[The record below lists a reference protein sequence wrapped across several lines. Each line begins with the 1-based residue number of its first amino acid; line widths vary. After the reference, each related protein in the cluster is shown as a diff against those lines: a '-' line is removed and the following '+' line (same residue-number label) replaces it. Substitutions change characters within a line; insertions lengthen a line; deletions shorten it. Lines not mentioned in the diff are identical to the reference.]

1 MKKSYKILLIIIG
14 IEFLFVAPLL
24 NELNVQVQS
33 WLGNAIGVF
42 VSFLPIEILL
52 YLLSKD
58 EKLSSF
64 KRGLAKFVFWSVII
78 CYVLGGIATA
88 IQRYVV

>member
-58 EKLSSF
+58 EKLSAF
-64 KRGLAKFVFWSVII
+64 KRGFAKVTFWFII
-78 CYVLGGIATA
+78 FGYVASGVAEA
-88 IQRYVV
+88 IQRFII

>member
-14 IEFLFVAPLL
+14 IEFLFVGPLL

-33 WLGNAIGVF
+33 RFGNAIGVF
-42 VSFLPIEILL
+42 VGFLPIEILL

-58 EKLSSF
+58 EKFSLL
-64 KRGLAKFVFWSVII
+64 KRRIAKIIFWSIII

-88 IQRYVV
+88 IESFI

>member
-14 IEFLFVAPLL
+14 IEFLFIAPLL

-58 EKLSSF
+58 EKLSAL
-64 KRGLAKFVFWSVII
+64 KRGITKIIFWSVMV
-78 CYVLGGIATA
+78 CYVLGGVATA
-88 IQRYVV
+88 IQRII

>member
-58 EKLSSF
+58 EKLSVF
-64 KRGLAKFVFWSVII
+64 KRGFAKVAFWFITFS
-78 CYVLGGIATA
+78 YVASGVAEA
-88 IQRYVV
+88 IQRFII